1 MVFFEE
7 TCFDSDSSCMIVLS
21 VALLLCTLPGY
32 FSFAALFILTAFACS
47 ILPSSEPEKDT
58 EFKDAI
64 SN

>member
-1 MVFFEE
+1 MVFFDE

-21 VALLLCTLPGY
+21 VAILLFTLPGY
-32 FSFAALFILTAFACS
+32 FSFAALFILIAFACS
-47 ILPSSEPEKDT
+47 ILPSPGQEKDN